1 MDSKWYSNG
10 YINRYK
16 IGGMKVTLDNFYW
29 GDWHSEI
36 IGKEQLNETG
46 MCITFELVSQT
57 VSRNTHA
64 KRGF

>member
-46 MCITFELVSQT
+46 MCITFELVS
-57 VSRNTHA
+57 
-64 KRGF
+64 